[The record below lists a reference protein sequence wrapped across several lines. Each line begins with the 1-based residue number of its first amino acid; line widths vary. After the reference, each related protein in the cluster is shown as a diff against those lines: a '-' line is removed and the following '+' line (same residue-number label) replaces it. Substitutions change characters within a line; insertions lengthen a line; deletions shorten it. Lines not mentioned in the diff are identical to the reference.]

1 MKYLQTIIIS
11 IVVTIL
17 ALLGVANMPISL
29 LQKFSLGDKV
39 FGSTVTLISGSTK
52 VSDYPTI
59 QNANVTNLNTDKIE
73 ATYSGSLSNL
83 TGVGA
88 LTSGSLSTGFTAVN
102 VAQGG
107 TGRATL
113 TSGAV
118 LYGNGTGN
126 VALVGPCSDTQ
137 VILYTSS
144 VPGCG
149 SSAIDGTANYNW
161 TGTNRFK
168 TWIASTT
175 LTFSQSGAGYT
186 WILPTSAMTAS
197 SVPKFLDTSG
207 TVVYERED
215 WAIVASTTLTSA
227 VASTTLTF
235 LYTGSSLL
243 HFEIDMPSSGSNTSI
258 AIQFNG
264 DTGANYAFKWA
275 NANST
280 SFTSGSAKTA
290 ISMGAKAA
298 TGIGYRAEFFVKNVP
313 TRTKEFMFTNMETAE
328 SANAPDIFNGVA
340 VWNNTTSRIT
350 SVTVGAN
357 GNLPIGTNITVTG
370 TRN

>member
-1 MKYLQTIIIS
+1 MKYLLTFIIS
-11 IVVTIL
+11 AVTFIGAYNYL
-17 ALLGVANMPISL
+17 PLDLVSFNHGTP
-29 LQKFSLGDKV
+29 K
-39 FGSTVTLISGSTK
+39 FGSTITTILGTDTLSSSRTVINTNFS
-52 VSDYPTI
+52 
-59 QNANVTNLNTDKIE
+59 NLNTDKIE
-73 ATYSGSLSNL
+73 ATYSGSLSSL
-83 TGVGA
+83 TGVGT
-88 LTSGSLSTGFTAVN
+88 LTSGTLSTGFTAVN

-175 LTFSQSGAGYT
+175 LSFSQTGTGYT
-186 WILPTSAMTAS
+186 WILPTSAMGAS
-197 SVPKFLDTSG
+197 TTLKFMDTSG
-207 TVVYERED
+207 TGIYERED
-215 WAIVASTTLTSA
+215 WAIVASTTLTGA
-227 VASTTLTF
+227 VASTTLSF

-243 HFEIDMPSSGSNTSI
+243 HFEIDMPSSGSNTSL
-258 AIQFNG
+258 ALQFNG

-280 SFTSGSAKTA
+280 SFTSGSSKTA

-298 TGIGYRAEFFVKNVP
+298 TGIGYRAEFFVNNVP
-313 TRTKEFMFTNMETAE
+313 NRTKEFMFTDMESAE
-328 SANAPDIFNGVA
+328 SASPPDIFNGVA
-340 VWNNTTSRIT
+340 VWNNTTTRIT
-350 SVTVGAN
+350 SVTVGAS
-357 GNLPIGTNITVTG
+357 GNLPIGTRITVMG